1 MKDEEFLEM
10 LGKTKLSE
18 ENSSRSKKLRMMR
31 TILIDK
37 YINKMSR
44 EEICAELN
52 FISLSTYT
60 TYYRFRFIFT
70 SGIIYNYEKYRN
82 FIKTLDT
89 RINTC

>member
-60 TYYRFRFIFT
+60 TYLR
-70 SGIIYNYEKYRN
+70 EAKKV
-82 FIKTLDT
+82 IKSHL
-89 RINTC
+89 